1 MQKMKTTVKSLR
13 VLLEEVDWLQKLPEG
28 SRERVITEAREERY
42 AAGDFVARKGEPA
55 GTWIGVAEGLL
66 KISAVYRTGK
76 VVMFTGVPA
85 GSWVGEGSVVK
96 RELRRYDII
105 AMRPS
110 RIIHISG
117 STFRW
122 LLDTSFE
129 FNHHVISHL
138 NERLAQYIGMIE
150 IDRISDPVARIAR
163 AMATLFNPILY
174 PGIGHLLEMS
184 QGELGELVGLSRGT
198 VNHALKRLEAEGY
211 ISTEYGGVLVRDL
224 AALRNYEEDDKQS
237 TSH

>member
-1 MQKMKTTVKSLR
+1 MRTASKSLQA
-13 VLLEEVDWLQKLPEG
+13 LLEAADWLQMLPEG
-28 SRERVITEAREERY
+28 SRQRVISEAKEGRY
-42 AAGDFVARKGEPA
+42 AAGDFVARKGELA

-76 VVMFTGVPA
+76 VVMFTGIPA
-85 GSWVGEGSVVK
+85 GSWVGEGSVIK

-110 RIIHISG
+110 RIIHVPG

-129 FNHHVISHL
+129 FNHHVISRL
-138 NERLAQYIGMIE
+138 NERLAQYIGMME

-163 AMATLFNPILY
+163 AIATLFNPILY
-174 PGIGHLLEMS
+174 AGIGRVLEMS

-198 VNHALKRLEAEGY
+198 VNQALKRLEAEGY
-211 ISTEYGGVLVRDL
+211 ISTEYGGVFVKNL
-224 AALRNYEEDDKQS
+224 AGLRNYEEGDKPNS
-237 TSH
+237 